1 MRIQS
6 IAVAAI
12 MGLMTGGT
20 AAAQQQQLS
29 AGASWTSSYGFPTP
43 AERALRLQYMDA
55 QRKLSSG
62 YYLPESYSNTTNN
75 FYDSSVGDT
84 TITAAEGAHV
94 QLETRTGTGSG
105 TNSYVVGS
113 INTSTNTI
121 TVDGDNNGIDIVSSS
136 TSDGCQNGNI
146 TTSLN
151 QIMDAIDISA
161 SASGASASA
170 TSGSSVSTGAST
182 CN

>member
-1 MRIQS
+1 MRVQYM
-6 IAVAAI
+6 AVAAV
-12 MGLMTGGT
+12 MVVLTGGM

-62 YYLPESYSNTTNN
+62 FYTPESYSNTTNN

-84 TITAAEGAHV
+84 TVTAAEGAHV
-94 QLETRTGTGSG
+94 QLETRTGSGSG

-113 INTSTNTI
+113 INTSTNNI
-121 TVDGDNNGIDIVSSS
+121 TVDGDNNGIDIVSAS
-136 TSDGCQNGNI
+136 TSTGCQNGNI
-146 TTSLN
+146 TSSLN
-151 QIMDAIDISA
+151 QVMDTIDISA
-161 SASGASASA
+161 SADGASASA
-170 TSGSSVSTGAST
+170 TSGSSVSTGASS